1 MVKVVDRY
9 FAPLFHFL
17 LLQKKTVKI
26 KNIRANRPNP
36 GIKPQHYIA
45 ILSIK
50 EMCNAEIT
58 GLEIGSPTL
67 TFKPDDFKGGDYK
80 FDIGTAG
87 SITLAFQAI
96 ILASLKATEPVTI
109 KLTGGTDV
117 KWSPSWDY
125 FKNVF
130 LNLLQKTGINVDA
143 KLLKRGYYPKGGGIA
158 EITIHPCINIKPLI
172 LDNIQEYKNVNG
184 IIYISNLPDHISNRI
199 KHSAIKTLLKNDIM
213 FSFEIDQTES
223 LSPGTGITIWSN
235 NNNSILGSTILGE
248 RGLHSE
254 EIGKNAVM
262 NLLKEIESEVTLD
275 SYALDQLLPCMTLAK
290 ENGTS
295 TCIVQNISNHAQT
308 NMWLIK
314 QFFDVDIK
322 AKQEEN
328 NIVISIS

>member
-1 MVKVVDRY
+1 
-9 FAPLFHFL
+9 
-17 LLQKKTVKI
+17 
-26 KNIRANRPNP
+26 
-36 GIKPQHYIA
+36 
-45 ILSIK
+45 
-50 EMCNAEIT
+50 MCNAETT

-67 TFKPDDFKGGDYK
+67 TFNPNDFKGGEYK

-96 ILASLKATEPVTI
+96 ILASLKTTEPVTI
-109 KLTGGTDV
+109 KLIGGTDV

-143 KLLKRGYYPKGGGIA
+143 KLIKRGYYPKGGGIA

-172 LDNIQEYKNVNG
+172 LDDFQEHKNVYG
-184 IIYISNLPDHISNRI
+184 IINISNLPDHISTRI

-213 FSFEIDQTES
+213 SSLEIDQTES

-235 NNNSILGSTILGE
+235 NNNSILGSTFLGE
-248 RGLHSE
+248 RGLRSE

-262 NLLKEIESEVTLD
+262 NLLKEIKSEVTLD
-275 SYALDQLLPCMTLAK
+275 SYALDQLLPYMTLAK
-290 ENGTS
+290 ENRKS
-295 TCIVQNISNHAQT
+295 TCIVQNISTHAQT
-308 NMWLIK
+308 IMWLIQ
-314 QFFDVDIK
+314 QFFDIDFQ
-322 AKQEEN
+322 AKEVEN

>member
-1 MVKVVDRY
+1 
-9 FAPLFHFL
+9 
-17 LLQKKTVKI
+17 
-26 KNIRANRPNP
+26 
-36 GIKPQHYIA
+36 
-45 ILSIK
+45 
-50 EMCNAEIT
+50 MCNAETT

-67 TFKPDDFKGGDYK
+67 TFKPNDFKGGDYK

-96 ILASLKATEPVTI
+96 ILASLKAKEPVTI

-172 LDNIQEYKNVNG
+172 LDDFKEYKNVNG
-184 IIYISNLPDHISNRI
+184 IINISNLPDYISTRI
-199 KHSAIKTLLKNDIM
+199 KNTAIKTLLKNDII
-213 FSFEIDQTES
+213 SSLEIDQTES

-235 NNNSILGSTILGE
+235 NNNSILGSAFLGE
-248 RGLHSE
+248 RGLRSE

-262 NLLKEIESEVTLD
+262 NLLKEIKSEVTLD
-275 SYALDQLLPCMTLAK
+275 SYALDQLLPYMTLAK
-290 ENGTS
+290 KNGKS
-295 TCIVQNISNHAQT
+295 TCIVQNISTHAQT
-308 NMWLIK
+308 IMWLIQ
-314 QFFDVDIK
+314 QFFDIDFQ
-322 AKQEEN
+322 AKQVEN
-328 NIVISIS
+328 NIVISIN